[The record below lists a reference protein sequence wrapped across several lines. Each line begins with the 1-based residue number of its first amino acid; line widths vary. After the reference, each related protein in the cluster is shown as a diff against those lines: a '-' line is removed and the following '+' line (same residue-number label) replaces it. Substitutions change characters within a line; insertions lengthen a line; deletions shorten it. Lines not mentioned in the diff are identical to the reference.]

1 MLLPEGL
8 VVTITKKTRSRRFFV
23 ELNYEDNG
31 VVLGWWGGGVAKY
44 YAPCLGLTDWLT
56 GNFSQIILTYND

>member
-31 VVLGWWGGGVAKY
+31 DVGWCY
-44 YAPCLGLTDWLT
+44 QIPRHCLRLTDDWLT
-56 GNFSQIILTYND
+56 GKFSQIVLTEIDTI